1 MSFPGSGPSVLAQGA
16 QDFKGQDAK
25 MSIIIGA
32 MAVADLVKSTLGPKG
47 MDKILQ
53 SQSGDITVTNDGAT
67 ILKRLTLDNPAA
79 KILVDISKTQDDE
92 VGDGT
97 TTVCILAGALLAEAD
112 PLLSQ
117 RIHPQTIVAGWR
129 LALKAAKEALENA
142 AWDIASDESESLFK
156 AMLFKIAKTTLSS
169 KIVHNEHDQFAQMCV
184 DAILRIRQTGCSLE
198 NIQILKK
205 CGGSMRDSFLADGF
219 ILDKKIG
226 VGQPRRVENAKVLV
240 ANTAMDTDK
249 IKIYGA
255 KVKVDSLTKVAE
267 IEQAEMAKM
276 MVKCE
281 KIAAVGI
288 NVFINRQL
296 IYNKP
301 EQFFADKGIMAI
313 EHADFEGV
321 ERLSAVL
328 GGEIAST
335 FDNPE
340 LIRVGKCDLIEEIL
354 IGEDRLI
361 QFKGCSGGEA
371 CTIVLRG
378 ASMHLLD
385 EAERSIHDALCV
397 LKTVV
402 KDTRAIYGGGCSEVL
417 MAEAVDAL
425 AKQTPGK
432 QSLAIEA
439 FGKALRSLPK
449 TIAENGGYDS
459 TELVTQLRAAHNKG
473 QVSAGLDMV
482 NGTIGDMKE
491 IGITESF
498 KVKCQSLVSAAEAA
512 EMIIRVDEVIT
523 CVPRQRGEE

>member
-1 MSFPGSGPSVLAQGA
+1 
-16 QDFKGQDAK
+16 

-53 SQSGDITVTNDGAT
+53 SQNGEVTVTNDGAT

-129 LALKAAKEALENA
+129 LALKAAREALEA
-142 AWDIASDESESLFK
+142 ASWDISGDEEAFK
-156 AMLFKIAKTTLSS
+156 KMLFKIAKTTLSS

-184 DAILRIRQTGCSLE
+184 DAILRIKDCGCHLE

-205 CGGSMRDSFLADGF
+205 CGGSMRDSFLAEGF

-226 VGQPRRVENAKVLV
+226 VGQPKRMENAKVLV
-240 ANTAMDTDK
+240 ANTPMDTDK

-255 KVKVDSLTKVAE
+255 KVKVDSIAKVAE
-267 IEQAEMAKM
+267 IEQAEVAKM
-276 MVKCE
+276 MAKCE
-281 KIAAVGI
+281 KIAATGC

-301 EQFFADKGIMAI
+301 EQYFADKGVMAI

-321 ERLSAVL
+321 ERLGAVL
-328 GGEIAST
+328 GAEIAST
-335 FDNPE
+335 FDAPDMIK
-340 LIRVGKCDLIEEIL
+340 LGKCDLIEEVQ

-361 QFKGCSGGEA
+361 QFKGCAGGEA

-402 KDTRAIYGGGCSEVL
+402 KDTRAIYGGGCSEVF
-417 MAEAVDAL
+417 MAEAVDQL
-425 AKQTPGK
+425 AKTTPGK
-432 QSLAIEA
+432 KSLAIEA
-439 FGKALRSLPK
+439 FAKALRSLPK

-473 QVSAGLDMV
+473 QSSAGLNMND
-482 NGTIGDMKE
+482 GTIGDMKE
-491 IGITESF
+491 TGIIECF
-498 KVKCQSLVSAAEAA
+498 RVKCQSLVSAAEAA

>member
-1 MSFPGSGPSVLAQGA
+1 M
-16 QDFKGQDAK
+16 
-25 MSIIIGA
+25 
-32 MAVADLVKSTLGPKG
+32 
-47 MDKILQ
+47 
-53 SQSGDITVTNDGAT
+53 
-67 ILKRLTLDNPAA
+67 KRLTLDNPAA
-79 KILVDISKTQDDE
+79 KILVDISKTQDEE

-97 TTVCILAGALLAEAD
+97 TTVCILAGALLEQAD

-129 LALKAAKEALENA
+129 LALKAARDALEAA
-142 AWDIASDESESLFK
+142 AWDIAGEEETFK
-156 AMLFKIAKTTLSS
+156 RMLFKIAKTTLSS
-169 KIVHNEHDQFAQMCV
+169 KIVHNEHDQFAQICV
-184 DAILRIRQTGCSLE
+184 DAILRIRSSGCPLE

-205 CGGSMRDSFLADGF
+205 CGGSMRDSFLAEGF

-226 VGQPRRVENAKVLV
+226 VGQPKRVENAKVLV
-240 ANTAMDTDK
+240 ANTPMDTDK

-255 KVKVDSLTKVAE
+255 KVKVDSLSKVAE
-267 IEQAEMAKM
+267 IEQAELAKM
-276 MVKCE
+276 IAKCE
-281 KIAAVGI
+281 KIVASGC

-301 EQFFADKGIMAI
+301 EQFFADKGVMAI

-335 FDNPE
+335 FDSPE
-340 LIRVGKCDLIEEIL
+340 MQKLGKCDLIEEVV

-361 QFKGCSGGEA
+361 QFKGCAGGAA

-417 MAEAVDAL
+417 MAEAVDTL
-425 AKQTPGK
+425 AKETPGK
-432 QSLAIEA
+432 KSLAIEA
-439 FGKALRSLPK
+439 FAKALRSLPK
-449 TIAENGGYDS
+449 TIAENGGFDS
-459 TELVTQLRAAHNKG
+459 TELVTQLRAAHVKG
-473 QVSAGLDMV
+473 DKSAGLDMV
-482 NGTIGDMKE
+482 RGTIGDMKE
-491 IGITESF
+491 MGITESF
-498 KVKCQSLVSAAEAA
+498 KVKCQVCVAPALALCCFVAATECRDFQRVSSSLHGVWPVPCCCCNGARPEVSAVGQSLVSAAEAA

-523 CVPRQRGEE
+523 CAPRQRGEE

>member
-1 MSFPGSGPSVLAQGA
+1 LAQGA
-16 QDFKGQDAK
+16 QEFKGQDAK

-53 SQSGDITVTNDGAT
+53 SQSGDVTVTNDGAT

-117 RIHPQTIVAGWR
+117 RIHPQSIVSGWR
-129 LALKAAKEALENA
+129 LALKAARDALEAA
-142 AWDIASDESESLFK
+142 AWDIAGEDEAFK

-184 DAILRIRQTGCSLE
+184 DAILRIRSSGCHLE
-198 NIQILKK
+198 SIQILKK
-205 CGGSMRDSFLADGF
+205 CGGSMRDSFLAEGF

-226 VGQPRRVENAKVLV
+226 VGQPKRVEKANILV
-240 ANTAMDTDK
+240 ANTPMDTDK

-255 KVKVDSLTKVAE
+255 KVKVDSLAKVAE
-267 IEQAEMAKM
+267 IEQAELAKM
-276 MVKCE
+276 MAKCE
-281 KIAAVGI
+281 KIAACGC

-301 EQFFADKGIMAI
+301 EQFFADKGIMSI

-328 GGEIAST
+328 GGDIAST
-335 FDNPE
+335 FDSP
-340 LIRVGKCDLIEEIL
+340 DLIKLGHCDVIEEVQV
-354 IGEDRLI
+354 GEDRLI
-361 QFKGCSGGEA
+361 QFKGCAGGEA

-432 QSLAIEA
+432 KSLAIEA
-439 FGKALRSLPK
+439 FAKALRSLPK

-459 TELVTQLRAAHNKG
+459 TELVTQLRAAHNRG
-473 QVSAGLDMV
+473 QSAAGLDMV
-482 NGTIGDMKE
+482 KGTIGDMKE

-498 KVKCQSLVSAAEAA
+498 RVKCQSLVSAAEAA

-523 CVPRQRGEE
+523 CVPRQRGED